1 MALYKNIKLP
11 LVEKYRPKLFSDL
24 LFDEFLKQK
33 ITNIIKSGQIPNMI
47 ITGEPSTGKTS
58 TVLYLAKK
66 IYKENFNDH
75 VLELNA
81 SDDRGLTMIQ
91 QTIMP
96 FCKKKT
102 ELYKLI
108 ILDEADSITTKA
120 QNLLNNILA
129 EFKESTRFIFIC
141 NEGFKI
147 SESIQSRCM
156 IMYFPRISKKN
167 LKKKIKQICEEE
179 KIKYDDNGIK
189 KLLFNSN
196 YDIRQCIN
204 NLECII
210 HSYDTL
216 SEEVVDNMIDIP
228 KIIIIQDI
236 IKECFNKNLHKVI
249 DISKK
254 LYDDGYSANDIIL
267 TFMKYIENKEDYE
280 DYNLVC
286 DIEIYKILGE
296 YFIKVNQIDN
306 IVQLLACMVSIY
318 DKITHSS

>member
-24 LFDEFLKQK
+24 LFDDFLKQK

-58 TVLYLAKK
+58 TVLYMAKK
-66 IYKENFNDH
+66 IYKDNYKDH

-179 KIKYDDNGIK
+179 KLNYDENGIK

-210 HSYDTL
+210 HSYDIL
-216 SEEVVDNMIDIP
+216 S
-228 KIIIIQDI
+228 
-236 IKECFNKNLHKVI
+236 
-249 DISKK
+249 
-254 LYDDGYSANDIIL
+254 
-267 TFMKYIENKEDYE
+267 
-280 DYNLVC
+280 
-286 DIEIYKILGE
+286 
-296 YFIKVNQIDN
+296 
-306 IVQLLACMVSIY
+306 
-318 DKITHSS
+318 